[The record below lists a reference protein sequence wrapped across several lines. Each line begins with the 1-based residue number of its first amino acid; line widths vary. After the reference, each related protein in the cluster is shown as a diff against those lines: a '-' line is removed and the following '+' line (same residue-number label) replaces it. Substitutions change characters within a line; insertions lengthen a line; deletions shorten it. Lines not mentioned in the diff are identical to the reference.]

1 MRSTFCARF
10 QQLDT
15 LCITGAV
22 FSGKGEGAKYVGL
35 LWVEEQII
43 RKLGFVPYVGTLNI
57 RLTEDDAKRLVK
69 ALEKAKAIEI
79 SPVAGFRRGKCYR
92 ASLADSF
99 ECAIV
104 IPDVIDHSEDVLEI
118 VAPVNLR
125 DRFHLGDGDL
135 LDIRVHL

>member
-1 MRSTFCARF
+1 MN
-10 QQLDT
+10 T
-15 LCITGAV
+15 LCITGTV

-35 LWVEEQII
+35 PWVKEQII

-57 RLTEDDAKRLVK
+57 RLTEDDAKRLAK

-92 ASLADSF
+92 ASLADGV

-104 IPDVIDHSEDVLEI
+104 IPDATDHPEDVLEI

>member
-10 QQLDT
+10 QQLNT
-15 LCITGAV
+15 LCITGTV

-35 LWVEEQII
+35 PWVKEQII

-57 RLTEDDAKRLVK
+57 RLTEDDAKRLANV
-69 ALEKAKAIEI
+69 LEKAKAIEI

-92 ASLADSF
+92 ASLADGI

-104 IPDVIDHSEDVLEI
+104 IPDVTDHSEDVLEI

>member
-10 QQLDT
+10 QQLNT
-15 LCITGAV
+15 LCITGTV

-35 LWVEEQII
+35 PWVKEQII

-69 ALEKAKAIEI
+69 VLEKAKAIEI

-92 ASLADSF
+92 ASLADGI

-104 IPDVIDHSEDVLEI
+104 IPDVTDHSEDVLEI

-125 DRFHLGDGDL
+125 DRFHLGDGDS

>member
-1 MRSTFCARF
+1 MN
-10 QQLDT
+10 T
-15 LCITGAV
+15 LCITGTV

-35 LWVEEQII
+35 PWVKEQII

-69 ALEKAKAIEI
+69 VLEKAKAIEI

-92 ASLADSF
+92 ASLADGI

-104 IPDVIDHSEDVLEI
+104 IPDVTDHSEYVLEI

-125 DRFHLGDGDL
+125 DRFHLGDGDS

>member
-1 MRSTFCARF
+1 MN
-10 QQLDT
+10 T
-15 LCITGAV
+15 LCITGTV

-35 LWVEEQII
+35 PWVKEQII

-69 ALEKAKAIEI
+69 VLEKVKAIEI

-92 ASLADSF
+92 ASLADGI

-104 IPDVIDHSEDVLEI
+104 IPDVTDHSEDVLEI

>member
-1 MRSTFCARF
+1 
-10 QQLDT
+10 
-15 LCITGAV
+15 V

-69 ALEKAKAIEI
+69 VLEKVKAIEI

-92 ASLADSF
+92 ASLADGI

-104 IPDVIDHSEDVLEI
+104 IPEVTDHSEDVLEI

>member
-10 QQLDT
+10 QQLNT
-15 LCITGAV
+15 LCITGTV

-35 LWVEEQII
+35 PWVKEQII

-69 ALEKAKAIEI
+69 VLEKVKAIEI

-92 ASLADSF
+92 ASLADGI

-104 IPDVIDHSEDVLEI
+104 IPDVTDHSEDVLEI

>member
-1 MRSTFCARF
+1 MRSAFCAGF
-10 QQLDT
+10 QQLNT
-15 LCITGAV
+15 LCITGTV
-22 FSGKGEGAKYVGL
+22 FSGKGKGAKYVGL
-35 LWVEEQII
+35 SWVKEQII

-57 RLTEDDAKRLVK
+57 RLTEDDAERLVK

-79 SPVAGFRRGKCYR
+79 SPVAGFRCGKCYR
-92 ASLADSF
+92 ASLADGI

-104 IPDVIDHSEDVLEI
+104 IPYVADYPEDALEI

>member
-1 MRSTFCARF
+1 MN
-10 QQLDT
+10 T
-15 LCITGAV
+15 LCITGTV

-35 LWVEEQII
+35 PWVKEQII

-57 RLTEDDAKRLVK
+57 RLTEDDAKRLAK

-92 ASLADSF
+92 ASLADGV

-104 IPDVIDHSEDVLEI
+104 IPDATDHPEDVLEI

-125 DRFHLGDGDL
+125 DRFHLGDGDS
-135 LDIRVHL
+135 LDISFDP